1 MDALL
6 CAGPICLEQQPTL
19 RFQASGKVR
28 ACLPRRQLAIQRDA
42 LATLCRNSFARY
54 HLLSS
59 DEKQKPLAVVNT
71 GAVTAA
77 CSHTTFP
84 YNYKQPR
91 AVATTTVRGQ
101 SRLAVA
107 TACRLAYFISSNR

>member
-1 MDALL
+1 MLSFAL
-6 CAGPICLEQQPTL
+6 GPFAWSSNRRCDSKQV
-19 RFQASGKVR
+19 GKVR